1 MEKAILSALH
11 EVSRLELTK
20 VREMVTPE
28 EKEEAEAFL
37 KKLGEKIQTV
47 EYSWVDELIDR
58 IDLGL
63 HKDKAT

>member
-1 MEKAILSALH
+1 MSALH